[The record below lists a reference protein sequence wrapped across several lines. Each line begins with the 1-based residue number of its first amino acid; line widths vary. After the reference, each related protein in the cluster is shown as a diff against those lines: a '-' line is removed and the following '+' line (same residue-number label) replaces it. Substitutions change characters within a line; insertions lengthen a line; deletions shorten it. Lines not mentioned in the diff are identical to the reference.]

1 VGRYYSRRG
10 NNLYIFVTGN
20 DEMIDLKAFPPELNL
35 FGSGSDWRV
44 NDRVAIIRGAEAEN
58 LDKAE
63 IILELNGFTKRD
75 LDEELLER
83 YFIGRDE
90 TIIEGETPSIAVGE
104 VIMPMEAATRA
115 EARAVEVV
123 ERAVEV
129 VEAEKLEERELIEH
143 ILRYIRSRGYN
154 YPERLVKN
162 YYISLK
168 TKPFVILTG
177 YSGMGKTALTR
188 LFAEAVSENVDEQYL
203 RIAVQ
208 PNWLDDRHLLG
219 FYNPLTGRY
228 VSTPFL
234 DFLLRAVENPDKPYF
249 LCLDEMN
256 LSRVEYYFSRFISA
270 MESLDQVIHLH
281 GFSGVKTEDGRIVPP
296 RVRMPHNL
304 YISGTINIDEASYSL
319 TPKLIDR
326 ANIIEFH
333 NIDIWSE
340 EAEDYDKRIKLSIST
355 LKGFKGELSPQERR
369 WILDTLREIN
379 DMTARYGF
387 PISQRVRKETLSYIA
402 NSRGIYSEDPE
413 ENLRVAMDL
422 QVKQRVLTKISGA
435 EPIRPLLK
443 DLIEYFEGRLPI
455 SAEKVERML
464 VTLDEYGFTSFYV

>member
-1 VGRYYSRRG
+1 MGKYYTRRG
-10 NNLYIFVTGN
+10 NNLYIFVTGD
-20 DEMIDLKAFPPELNL
+20 DEMIDLKVFPPELNL
-35 FGSGSDWRV
+35 FGAESDWRV
-44 NDRVAIIRGAEAEN
+44 NDRIAIIRGAEEEN

-63 IILELNGFTKRD
+63 IILELNGFTRRD

-83 YFIGRDE
+83 YFTRRDE
-90 TIIEGETPSIAVGE
+90 MIIQEEPLSIAVGE
-104 VIMPMEAATRA
+104 VIMPTEVPARA
-115 EARAVEVV
+115 ET
-123 ERAVEV
+123 RAVEV

-143 ILRYIRSRGYN
+143 ILRYVRSRGYN
-154 YPERLVKN
+154 YPERLVKS

-188 LFAEAVSENVDEQYL
+188 LFAEAVSENVEEQYL

-281 GFSGVKTEDGRIVPP
+281 GFSGGVKTEDGRVIPP

-333 NIDIWSE
+333 NVDIWSE

-355 LKGFKGELSPQERR
+355 LKGFKGELSPQERK

-387 PISQRVRKETLSYIA
+387 PISQRVRRETLSYIA

-443 DLIEYFEGRLPI
+443 DLIEYFEGHLPI

-464 VTLDEYGFTSFYV
+464 VTLDEYGFTSFYA

>member
-1 VGRYYSRRG
+1 MGKYYTRRG
-10 NNLYIFVTGN
+10 NNLYIFVTGD
-20 DEMIDLKAFPPELNL
+20 DEMIDLKVFPPELNL
-35 FGSGSDWRV
+35 FGAESDWRV
-44 NDRVAIIRGAEAEN
+44 NDRVAIIRGAKEEN

-83 YFIGRDE
+83 YFTRRDE
-90 TIIEGETPSIAVGE
+90 MIIEEEPLSIAVGE
-104 VIMPMEAATRA
+104 VIMPTEVPARAETRA
-115 EARAVEVV
+115 I
-123 ERAVEV
+123 EV

-143 ILRYIRSRGYN
+143 ILRYVRSRGYN
-154 YPERLVKN
+154 YPERLVKS

-188 LFAEAVSENVDEQYL
+188 LFAEAVSENVEEQYL

-270 MESLDQVIHLH
+270 MESLDRVIYLH
-281 GFSGVKTEDGRIVPP
+281 GFSGGVKTEDGRIIPP

-326 ANIIEFH
+326 ANVIEFH
-333 NIDIWSE
+333 NVDVWSE

-355 LKGFKGELSPQERR
+355 LKGFKGELSPRERK
-369 WILDTLREIN
+369 WVLDTLREIN

-387 PISQRVRKETLSYIA
+387 PISQRVKRETLSYIA

-435 EPIRPLLK
+435 EPIRPLLE
-443 DLIEYFEGRLPI
+443 DLIGYFEGRLPI

-464 VTLDEYGFTSFYV
+464 VTLDEYGFTSFYA

>member
-1 VGRYYSRRG
+1 MGKYYTRRG
-10 NNLYIFVTGN
+10 NSLYIYVTGD
-20 DEMIDLKAFPPELNL
+20 DEMIDLRVFPSELNL
-35 FGSGSDWRV
+35 FGAESDWRV
-44 NDRVAIIRGAEAEN
+44 NDRVAIIRGAEEES

-63 IILELNGFTKRD
+63 IILSLHGFTKREM
-75 LDEELLER
+75 DEELLER
-83 YFIGRDE
+83 YFTRRDE
-90 TIIEGETPSIAVGE
+90 MIIEGAPSIAVGE
-104 VIMPMEAATRA
+104 VIMPTMEAPARA
-115 EARAVEVV
+115 EAKAVEM
-123 ERAVEV
+123 

-143 ILRYIRSRGYN
+143 ILRYIKSKGYN
-154 YPERLVKN
+154 YPERLIKS

-188 LFAEAVSENVDEQYL
+188 LFAEAVSENVEEQYL

-208 PNWLDDRHLLG
+208 PNWLDDRYLLG

-234 DFLLRAVENPDKPYF
+234 DFLLRAIENPDKPYF

-270 MESLDQVIHLH
+270 MESLDRVIYLH
-281 GFSGVKTEDGRIVPP
+281 GFGGGVKTEDGRVIPP
-296 RVRMPHNL
+296 RVRMPPNL
-304 YISGTINIDEASYSL
+304 YVSGTINIDEASYSL

-333 NIDIWSE
+333 DVDIWGE
-340 EAEDYDKRIKLSIST
+340 ETEEYNKRLKLSIST
-355 LKGFKGELSPQERR
+355 LKGFRKELSPKERK
-369 WILDTLREIN
+369 WVLNTLKEIN

-387 PISQRVRKETLSYIA
+387 PISQRVRRETLSYIA

-413 ENLRVAMDL
+413 ENLRIAMDL

-435 EPIRPLLK
+435 EPIRPLLE
-443 DLIEYFEGRLPI
+443 DLSGYLQGHLPI

-464 VTLDEYGFTSFYV
+464 VTLDEYGFTSFYA

>member
-1 VGRYYSRRG
+1 MGKYYTRRG
-10 NNLYIFVTGN
+10 NNLYIFVTGD
-20 DEMIDLKAFPPELNL
+20 DEMIDLKVFPPELNL
-35 FGSGSDWRV
+35 FGAESDWRV
-44 NDRVAIIRGAEAEN
+44 NDRVAIIRGAKEEN

-83 YFIGRDE
+83 YFTRRDE
-90 TIIEGETPSIAVGE
+90 MIIEEEPLSIAVGE
-104 VIMPMEAATRA
+104 VIMPTEVTARA
-115 EARAVEVV
+115 ET
-123 ERAVEV
+123 RAVEV

-143 ILRYIRSRGYN
+143 ILRYIKSRGYN
-154 YPERLVKN
+154 YPERLVKS

-188 LFAEAVSENVDEQYL
+188 LFAEAVSENVEEQYL

-270 MESLDQVIHLH
+270 MESLDRVIYLH
-281 GFSGVKTEDGRIVPP
+281 GFSGGVKTEDGRIIPP

-333 NIDIWSE
+333 NVDVWSE

-355 LKGFKGELSPQERR
+355 LKGFKGELSPQERK
-369 WILDTLREIN
+369 WILNTLREIN

-387 PISQRVRKETLSYIA
+387 PISQRVKRETLSYIA

-435 EPIRPLLK
+435 EPIRPLLE
-443 DLIEYFEGRLPI
+443 DLIGYFEGRLPI

-464 VTLDEYGFTSFYV
+464 VTLDEYGFTSFYA

>member
-1 VGRYYSRRG
+1 MGRYYSRRG
-10 NNLYIFVTGN
+10 NNLYIFVTGD
-20 DEMIDLKAFPPELNL
+20 DEMIDLKTFPPELNL
-35 FGSGSDWRV
+35 FGAGSDWRV
-44 NDRVAIIRGAEAEN
+44 NDRVAIIRGAGEEN

-75 LDEELLER
+75 LEEELLER
-83 YFIGRDE
+83 YFIRRDE
-90 TIIEGETPSIAVGE
+90 TIIEGGIPSIAVGE
-104 VIMPMEAATRA
+104 VIMPMEAQTRA
-115 EARAVEVV
+115 EA
-123 ERAVEV
+123 RAVEV
-129 VEAEKLEERELIEH
+129 VEAEKLEEGELIEH
-143 ILRYIRSRGYN
+143 ILRYVRSRGYN
-154 YPERLVKN
+154 YPERLVKS

-188 LFAEAVSENVDEQYL
+188 LFAEAVSENVEEQYL

-270 MESLDQVIHLH
+270 MESLDRVVHLH
-281 GFSGVKTEDGRIVPP
+281 GFSGGVETEDGRIVPP
-296 RVRMPHNL
+296 RVKMPHNL

-326 ANIIEFH
+326 ANVIEFP
-333 NIDIWSE
+333 NVDIWRE
-340 EAEDYDKRIKLSIST
+340 EVENYDKRIKLSIST
-355 LKGFKGELSPQERR
+355 LKGFRSELSPQGRR
-369 WILDTLREIN
+369 WVLDTLREIN

-387 PISQRVRKETLSYIA
+387 PISQRVRREALSYIA

-464 VTLDEYGFTSFYV
+464 VTLDEYGFTSFYA

>member
-1 VGRYYSRRG
+1 MGRYYTRMG
-10 NNLYIFVTGN
+10 NNLYIFVTGD
-20 DEMIDLKAFPPELNL
+20 DEMIDLKVFPPELNL
-35 FGSGSDWRV
+35 FGAESDWRV
-44 NDRVAIIRGAEAEN
+44 NDRVAIIRGAEEEN

-83 YFIGRDE
+83 YFTRRDE
-90 TIIEGETPSIAVGE
+90 MIIQEEPISIAMGE
-104 VIMPMEAATRA
+104 VIMPTEVPARA
-115 EARAVEVV
+115 ETK
-123 ERAVEV
+123 AVEV

-154 YPERLVKN
+154 YPERLVKS

-188 LFAEAVSENVDEQYL
+188 LFAEAVSENVEEQYL

-270 MESLDQVIHLH
+270 MESLDRVIHLH
-281 GFSGVKTEDGRIVPP
+281 GFSGGVKTEDGRIIPP

-326 ANIIEFH
+326 ANVIEFH
-333 NIDIWSE
+333 NVDVWSE
-340 EAEDYDKRIKLSIST
+340 EAEDYDKRIKLSISI
-355 LKGFKGELSPQERR
+355 LKGFKSELSPQERK
-369 WILDTLREIN
+369 WVLNTLREIN

-387 PISQRVRKETLSYIA
+387 PISQRVKRETLSYIA

-435 EPIRPLLK
+435 EPIRPLLE
-443 DLIEYFEGRLPI
+443 DLIGYFEGRLPI
-455 SAEKVERML
+455 SAEKAERML
-464 VTLDEYGFTSFYV
+464 VTLNEYGFTSFYA